1 MAHRIVAVPLCNRTG
16 THRHLP
22 FFLIGRIHR
31 HLFINVQPPF
41 MPDARSG
48 IRAENEPC
56 RIQGIPVKKRIL
68 LMNRRLQRR
77 IIIRILRF
85 LDLEIHMKLRSGTPA
100 VLFLHMIPA
109 VGNRIG
115 YIRQKLRQLFLC
127 HPLFRILRMVVVTIH
142 HQNIRLH
149 KIILAAVI
157 FPVFCAHM
165 IKLRRLMQFL
175 RGSYFHPVRI
185 KAVLRV
191 GNYIGCMQNQSHSLC
206 LLS

>member
-1 MAHRIVAVPLCNRTG
+1 
-16 THRHLP
+16 
-22 FFLIGRIHR
+22 
-31 HLFINVQPPF
+31 
-41 MPDARSG
+41 
-48 IRAENEPC
+48 
-56 RIQGIPVKKRIL
+56 
-68 LMNRRLQRR
+68 MNRRLQRR

-85 LDLEIHMKLRSGTPA
+85 LNLEVNMKLWSGCLPI
-100 VLFLHMIPA
+100 LFLPMIPA

-115 YIRQKLRQLFLC
+115 YIRQKFRQLFLC
-127 HPLFRILRMVVVTIH
+127 HPLFRILGMVVVTIH